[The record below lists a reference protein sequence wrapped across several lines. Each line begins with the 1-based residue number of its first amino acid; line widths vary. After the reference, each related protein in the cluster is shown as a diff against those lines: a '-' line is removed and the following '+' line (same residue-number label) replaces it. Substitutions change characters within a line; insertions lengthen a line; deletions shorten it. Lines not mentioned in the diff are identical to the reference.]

1 MKLQDLTKEQQR
13 IACQFLGGYEKPA
26 GGQRDIEV
34 ARQYVAGMI
43 DKAMNPPPLTI
54 PFVDDFATDEERLD
68 NAFPAAMEALESGR
82 NGYEVAGK
90 YFISAFHAAMNLGR
104 YIEAIVATYG
114 MPMAGVAARQYVEK
128 VKSHHTEGSDWFTE
142 YLEKAADEMLKDIG
156 LVISFSCWY
165 K

>member
-13 IACQFLGGYEKPA
+13 IACQFLFGYKKPP
-26 GGQRDIEV
+26 GGQRDVEV
-34 ARQYVAGMI
+34 AGRFVVGMI

-54 PFVDDFATDEERLD
+54 SFVDDFATDEERLA

-114 MPMAGVAARQYVEK
+114 MPIAEVVAKPYVEK
-128 VKSHHTEGSDWFTE
+128 VKSHHTEGSDWFTG
-142 YLEKAADEMLKDIG
+142 YLEKAADERLKDIG
-156 LVISFSCWY
+156 LVISFSGWY